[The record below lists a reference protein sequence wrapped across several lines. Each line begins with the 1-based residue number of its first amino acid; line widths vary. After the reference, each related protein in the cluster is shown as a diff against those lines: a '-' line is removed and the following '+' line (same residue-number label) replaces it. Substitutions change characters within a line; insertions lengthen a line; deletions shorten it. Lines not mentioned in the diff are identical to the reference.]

1 MQIQL
6 KNELMHAICAFEAK
20 RSNWP
25 NLGRKRKP
33 TTADILDRIV
43 FVCRTG
49 CQWSQ
54 LPVNGASYKTVYHY
68 FAMWSKARIFE
79 DVFYSCASRASR
91 NDEGPL
97 VIDTSYVKNVHGF
110 DVLGRN
116 PTDRGRKASKI
127 SLLTNSRRTPL
138 CALVAF
144 GGAASCSTGFGYAPH
159 SNGQNNKEGNKEKDA

>member
-25 NLGRKRKP
+25 NLGRKRKL

-91 NDEGPL
+91 NNEAPPWSS
-97 VIDTSYVKNVHGF
+97 IQATSKTFTVLTYSAEIRPIVAVKLPRSRCSQILEVPPSA
-110 DVLGRN
+110 LSC
-116 PTDRGRKASKI
+116 TE
-127 SLLTNSRRTPL
+127 LTRAT
-138 CALVAF
+138 F
-144 GGAASCSTGFGYAPH
+144 
-159 SNGQNNKEGNKEKDA
+159 

>member
-1 MQIQL
+1 M
-6 KNELMHAICAFEAK
+6 
-20 RSNWP
+20 
-25 NLGRKRKP
+25 
-33 TTADILDRIV
+33 V
-43 FVCRTG
+43 
-49 CQWSQ
+49 
-54 LPVNGASYKTVYHY
+54 
-68 FAMWSKARIFE
+68 

-91 NDEGPL
+91 NDEGRL

-110 DVLGRN
+110 DVVGRN

>member
-25 NLGRKRKP
+25 NLGRKRKL

-54 LPVNGASYKTVYHY
+54 LPVACRQNVLRVHRTAYVSIFSCING
-68 FAMWSKARIFE
+68 
-79 DVFYSCASRASR
+79 VFYTMETVEPTRTTDLDASGIHFAL
-91 NDEGPL
+91 EW
-97 VIDTSYVKNVHGF
+97 
-110 DVLGRN
+110 
-116 PTDRGRKASKI
+116 
-127 SLLTNSRRTPL
+127 RT
-138 CALVAF
+138 
-144 GGAASCSTGFGYAPH
+144 
-159 SNGQNNKEGNKEKDA
+159 Q